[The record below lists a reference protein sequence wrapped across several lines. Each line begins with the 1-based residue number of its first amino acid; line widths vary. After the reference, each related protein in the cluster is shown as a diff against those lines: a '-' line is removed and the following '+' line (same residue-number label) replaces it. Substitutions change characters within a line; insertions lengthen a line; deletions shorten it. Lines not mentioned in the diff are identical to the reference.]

1 MKRFFVICILL
12 AASLGFAQEMKAQFA
27 GPIVRKDANL
37 VDRNGNILSDEDIIG
52 LVGSDV
58 FEETVVGARRQLKAG
73 KGLIIG
79 GAAGIGIGLVFA
91 VFTGVAMA
99 NNSAQYDRDM
109 RDGRRDDFYTYGY
122 APALYFCSVAFTSLG
137 LTALGGGIAF
147 RAIGKGRLG
156 WVADQCN
163 SHKTVATLEWS
174 ATPAGAGLVMRF

>member
-1 MKRFFVICILL
+1 MKKLLVFCILL
-12 AASLGFAQEMKAQFA
+12 AACMGFSQEVKAQFS

-37 VDRNGNILSDEDIIG
+37 VDRNGSILTDEDIIG
-52 LVGSDV
+52 LVGQDI
-58 FEETVVGARRQLKAG
+58 FEETVVGARRQLRAG

-79 GAAGIGIGLVFA
+79 GAAGIGTGLVFA

-99 NNSAQYDRDM
+99 NNSAQHDRDM
-109 RDGRRDDFYTYGY
+109 RDGRRDVYTYGY

>member
-12 AASLGFAQEMKAQFA
+12 AASMGFAQEMKAQFA

-79 GAAGIGIGLVFA
+79 GAAGIGTGLVFA
-91 VFTGVAMA
+91 VFSGVEMA
-99 NNSAQYDRDM
+99 KSRDNAARNNRSYN
-109 RDGRRDDFYTYGY
+109 YGPG
-122 APALYFCSVAFTSLG
+122 AGLYLCSVAFTSLG

>member
-1 MKRFFVICILL
+1 MKNLFVICVLL
-12 AASLGFAQEMKAQFA
+12 AASLGLTQEAKAQYA
-27 GPIVRKDANL
+27 GPITRQDANL
-37 VDRNGNILSDEDIIG
+37 MDQSGHILTDSEIIG
-52 LVGSDV
+52 LVGNDI
-58 FEETVVGARRQLKAG
+58 FEETVVGARRQLQAG
-73 KGLIIG
+73 KSLIIG
-79 GAAGIGIGLVFA
+79 GAAGIGTGLVFA

>member
-1 MKRFFVICILL
+1 MKKLFVICILL
-12 AASLGFAQEMKAQFA
+12 VASFGFAQEVKAQYA
-27 GPIVRKDANL
+27 GPITRQDANL
-37 VDRNGNILSDEDIIG
+37 VDQSGHILTDSEIIG
-52 LVGSDV
+52 LVGNDI
-58 FEETVVGARRQLKAG
+58 FEETVVGARRQLQAG
-73 KGLIIG
+73 KALIIG
-79 GAAGIGIGLVFA
+79 GAASIGTGLVFA

-137 LTALGGGIAF
+137 LTVLSGGIAF

-174 ATPAGAGLVMRF
+174 ATPAGAGIVMRF

>member
-52 LVGSDV
+52 LVGSDI
-58 FEETVVGARRQLKAG
+58 FEETVVGARRQLRAG
-73 KGLIIG
+73 KGLLIG
-79 GAAGIGIGLVFA
+79 GAAGIGTGLVFA
-91 VFTGVAMA
+91 VFTGVAA
-99 NNSAQYDRDM
+99 AKSGYYSSDYRDFRNNSTAS
-109 RDGRRDDFYTYGY
+109 G
-122 APALYFCSVAFTSLG
+122 LYLCSVAFTSLG

-174 ATPAGAGLVMRF
+174 ATPAGAGIVMRF

>member
-1 MKRFFVICILL
+1 MKKPFVLCILL
-12 AASLGFAQEMKAQFA
+12 AACMGFAQEMKAQFA

-52 LVGSDV
+52 LVGSDI
-58 FEETVVGARRQLKAG
+58 FEETVVGARRQLQAG

-79 GAAGIGIGLVFA
+79 GAAGIGTGLVFA

-99 NNSAQYDRDM
+99 NNSAQHDRDM
-109 RDGRRDDFYTYGY
+109 RDGRRDVYTYGY

-163 SHKTVATLEWS
+163 SHKAVATLEWS

>member
-1 MKRFFVICILL
+1 MKKLFVICVLL
-12 AASLGFAQEMKAQFA
+12 AASLGFAQEAKAQFA
-27 GPIVRKDANL
+27 GPITRQKANL
-37 VDRNGNILSDEDIIG
+37 VDQSGHILTDSEIIG
-52 LVGSDV
+52 LVGNDI

-79 GAAGIGIGLVFA
+79 GAAGIGTGLVFA

-147 RAIGKGRLG
+147 RAIGKSRLG
-156 WVADQCN
+156 WVAEQCN
-163 SHKTVATLEWS
+163 PRSGGVTLEWS
-174 ATPAGAGLVMRF
+174 ATPAGAGIVMRF